1 MMHKIKKAAA
11 HVTTKTTPESAEYA
25 EYVIKLTNLATYL
38 KASSAAL
45 QESERS
51 WKDVCTK
58 QKAFADAFSNKYP
71 DKDQVRDFSKTSANK
86 SQALVKEFVLKTE
99 GSNAPH
105 HDLDATVQAYL
116 AEIAAVQEQYKEV
129 TDLNT
134 EMQMYEKK
142 VTDLSKGK
150 KIDETK
156 TARNMEKLEE
166 AKASYESK
174 LETIVDQM
182 KAVYAKRGVALKATY
197 VAYWS
202 SQLRAF
208 DLLSEALVET
218 RGFVSESVEPL
229 RQIDIAKISED
240 ELDAFTLANV
250 SDASPT
256 KSGPTPPTK
265 AAPMSP
271 INDTVADPPV
281 PAA

>member
-1 MMHKIKKAAA
+1 MMHKVKKAAA
-11 HVTTKTTPESAEYA
+11 KVTTKTTPESAEYA
-25 EYVIKLTNLATYL
+25 EYVIKLTNLSTYL

-99 GSNAPH
+99 GSTAQH

-116 AEIAAVQEQYKEV
+116 ADIAAIQEQYKEI

-134 EMQMYEKK
+134 EMQMYDKK
-142 VTDLSKGK
+142 VNDLSKGK
-150 KIDETK
+150 KVDEIK

-166 AKASYESK
+166 AKAAYEAK
-174 LETIVDQM
+174 LDTLVDRM
-182 KAVYAKRGVALKATY
+182 KAVYSKRGIVLKSTY

-208 DLLSEALVET
+208 DLLSEALVDT
-218 RGFVSESVEPL
+218 RGFVTESVEPL
-229 RQIDIAKISED
+229 RKINIATVTEADVEAFIAANIS
-240 ELDAFTLANV
+240 NP
-250 SDASPT
+250 ASL
-256 KSGPTPPTK
+256 K

-271 INDTVADPPV
+271 INDTVADPHV
-281 PAA
+281 PAQTA